1 MAPKYK
7 RALTV
12 DEYTTEKC
20 DVIANKLLGDYNAN
34 GIYVINK
41 KVAEELLNT
50 KKIKKESFNN
60 EIFCTTKTS
69 SGRIVDFDISFKK
82 NSQSNMAVA
91 ELYVLEGVPKQGG
104 RMMNVLKTPIAKFTQ
119 EITPNFV
126 DLALAKFNVGVDAS
140 DEGQEMKEVDDIY
153 ISKRTT
159 LLGYL
164 DKMTADNYNIVY
176 EDFFTQR
183 INLLKSMNNSYSKK
197 ILAIFNE
204 EFNKVS
210 DMFLIDKKHKKVTN
224 FKAMNELLDKAF
236 EDLAGL
242 EQYEE
247 QEKMYKEKILPIL
260 AMFIQG
266 AERIESS
273 SMKSVLDT
281 VPKRLK
287 DELTE
292 PLIDKKQ
299 MGESRMEPTVKE
311 TSKKTLK
318 QELDS
323 SMEDMAGKIDK
334 YSRARGKGKGKGD
347 GSAPTIDSP
356 ETPTKGI
363 STTKGPTKPTTVT
376 EFGHEG
382 IIDEIT
388 GDKKRTGAPTLKDVF
403 GLGRGKSTSHPTSE
417 FSLDSPTII
426 TDTTSSVRR
435 GNPSGMDRTPRDSV
449 HIDDSEFTVDG
460 AIPGHGEATHG
471 TTKFTFSPQAVEVF
485 ELDRTNAIKNVD
497 QVIQGSFVS
506 PEGGNIFGPTNTLT
520 GDLSKFAQPGT
531 IDINEYNEFLKA
543 WSEIPEDVKAK
554 YGDIS
559 EYLVK
564 KGGENLH
571 PPKGK
576 HQNDI
581 KQMQRPKT
589 IVPHEHDAGMGG
601 KK

>member
-159 LLGYL
+159 LLSYL

-183 INLLKSMNNSYSKK
+183 INLLKSMNNAYSKK

-236 EDLAGL
+236 EDLSGL
-242 EQYEE
+242 EQYNE

-287 DELTE
+287 DDLTE

-299 MGESRMEPTVKE
+299 MSESRMEPTVKE
-311 TSKKTLK
+311 TSKSTLK
-318 QELDS
+318 RELDS
-323 SMEDMAGKIDK
+323 SMEDMADKIDK
-334 YSRARGKGKGKGD
+334 IKGKGKGKPMGD
-347 GSAPTIDSP
+347 EPSPTTAPS
-356 ETPTKGI
+356 TPTKGLA
-363 STTKGPTKPTTVT
+363 TTKGPTKPVPVT
-376 EFGHEG
+376 EFGHESLVDD
-382 IIDEIT
+382 IV
-388 GDKKRTGAPTLKDVF
+388 GDKKFPGFVSRPGGVKASVSGESEVPVDDLKTKFSMFKKGHDVVLGTTDVTMGPGGTTGYNEYLDMGFVIDK
-403 GLGRGKSTSHPTSE
+403 GKIPE
-417 FSLDSPTII
+417 I
-426 TDTTSSVRR
+426 TDPIEKKFNPTEISVVPERL
-435 GNPSGMDRTPRDSV
+435 SGMD
-449 HIDDSEFTVDG
+449 VDVIKNKIQVTDGSLLDTEAGEIFAVTTG
-460 AIPGHGEATHG
+460 AIESQHSTSLGEMAERWNDILVNG
-471 TTKFTFSPQAVEVF
+471 QKINVKTKAEKLAGQIDNRYQHVAQQIQKSMG
-485 ELDRTNAIKNVD
+485 VD
-497 QVIQGSFVS
+497 SS
-506 PEGGNIFGPTNTLT
+506 
-520 GDLSKFAQPGT
+520 
-531 IDINEYNEFLKA
+531 
-543 WSEIPEDVKAK
+543 
-554 YGDIS
+554 
-559 EYLVK
+559 
-564 KGGENLH
+564 KGG
-571 PPKGK
+571 KG
-576 HQNDI
+576 
-581 KQMQRPKT
+581 M
-589 IVPHEHDAGMGG
+589 
-601 KK
+601 

>member
-183 INLLKSMNNSYSKK
+183 INLLKSMNNAYSKK

-236 EDLAGL
+236 EDLSGL
-242 EQYEE
+242 EQYSE

-287 DELTE
+287 DDLTE

-299 MGESRMEPTVKE
+299 MSESRMEPTVKE
-311 TSKKTLK
+311 TSKSTLK
-318 QELDS
+318 RELDS
-323 SMEDMAGKIDK
+323 SMEDMADKIDK
-334 YSRARGKGKGKGD
+334 IKGKGKGKPMGD
-347 GSAPTIDSP
+347 EPSPTTAPSI
-356 ETPTKGI
+356 PTKGLA
-363 STTKGPTKPTTVT
+363 TTKGPTKPTTVT
-376 EFGHEG
+376 EFGHESLV
-382 IIDEIT
+382 DEIVE
-388 GDKKRTGAPTLKDVF
+388 GKNSQ
-403 GLGRGKSTSHPTSE
+403 GRGPALVEMLAQNKGKALDLTSE
-417 FSLDSPTII
+417 RRHTVGPRQPLLDEHRGSFNAT
-426 TDTTSSVRR
+426 TSGGGTTSSVDAVKNLLGTEFVVRNEIVPEFTENFEKINAAIEGSKFVIDGGIPEVSVVKIKEAVTPGSFSQFDSTFDVFPTGANQSEKNENFLDEVVAFVDEKLGSR
-435 GNPSGMDRTPRDSV
+435 SGVKGPVGLQRDGSSTPRV
-449 HIDDSEFTVDG
+449 
-460 AIPGHGEATHG
+460 
-471 TTKFTFSPQAVEVF
+471 
-485 ELDRTNAIKNVD
+485 
-497 QVIQGSFVS
+497 
-506 PEGGNIFGPTNTLT
+506 GGNVYP
-520 GDLSKFAQPGT
+520 Q
-531 IDINEYNEFLKA
+531 
-543 WSEIPEDVKAK
+543 
-554 YGDIS
+554 
-559 EYLVK
+559 
-564 KGGENLH
+564 KGGNGRDTG
-571 PPKGK
+571 KG
-576 HQNDI
+576 
-581 KQMQRPKT
+581 
-589 IVPHEHDAGMGG
+589 GM
-601 KK
+601 